1 MKNNTSKYIAPI
13 IEKFLIET
21 EQGLAAGSVN
31 PTLVTPVI
39 NEEEGTGTTL
49 WNVDG
54 F

>member
-1 MKNNTSKYIAPI
+1 MKNSNKYEAPI
-13 IEKFLIET
+13 IEKLIIET
-21 EQGLAAGSVN
+21 EQALAAGSVN

-49 WNVDG
+49 WNVDD